1 LVSQEKGELGV
12 YGRLFSGVA
21 IAKVLD
27 FFIETQ
33 DVYSQTEVARHTF
46 LSNKTA
52 SVAINKL
59 KDIEV
64 LKLARKVGQAKM
76 YKLNLEESKAAQLLE
91 KAAIEIATVEN
102 ESIVKHHSHSL
113 TS

>member
-1 LVSQEKGELGV
+1 MTSQEEYELGV
-12 YGRLFSGVA
+12 FGRLFSGVA

-33 DVYSQTEVARHTF
+33 DIYSQTEVAKHTS

-52 SVAINKL
+52 FTAINKL
-59 KDIEV
+59 KEIEI
-64 LKLARKVGQAKM
+64 LKLVKRIGQAKI

-102 ESIVKHHSHSL
+102 ERIIKEQENYG
-113 TS
+113 